1 MDTLQR
7 TVLLAD
13 QLLDIVQ
20 PEIDRKPR
28 HLDNLTVVFD
38 ALSTVLAPMIAESA
52 AREIWDQALAR
63 EGRDWW

>member
-20 PEIDRKPR
+20 PE
-28 HLDNLTVVFD
+28 LTESRGS
-38 ALSTVLAPMIAESA
+38 STT
-52 AREIWDQALAR
+52 
-63 EGRDWW
+63 